1 MHPQDLVFI
10 SIGAVIALAVIVRDS
25 IRHDRAKRARLSP
38 GCSRCHGCDSHKCD
52 GSCSVARA
60 ARGVVTEGTK

>member
-25 IRHDRAKRARLSP
+25 IRHHRAKLAPLSP
-38 GCSRCHGCDSHKCD
+38 GSSR
-52 GSCSVARA
+52 
-60 ARGVVTEGTK
+60 